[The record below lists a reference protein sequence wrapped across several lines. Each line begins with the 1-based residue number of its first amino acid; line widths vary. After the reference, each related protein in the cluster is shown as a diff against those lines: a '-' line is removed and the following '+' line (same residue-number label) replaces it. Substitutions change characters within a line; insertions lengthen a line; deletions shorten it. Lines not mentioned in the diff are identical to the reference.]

1 MVAGGLLHFSIM
13 HIGEFR
19 IEQLSEGIFEMS
31 AAGSIQKVRDPR
43 GSDDSAPDT
52 VRVGLDPV
60 LVDTGNTCV
69 LLDAG
74 LGMGLDFE
82 ESERNTSNI
91 VTNLEIFGYSASDIR
106 HVILSHL
113 HIDHIGG
120 ISYTDALGS
129 IRATLPNAVIHVQ
142 SAEWQAAMNSV
153 HEPDHTSGPAY
164 EPDSLYRL
172 MADGRIHLIDQPRTE
187 ILPGCTVIQTAGHTP
202 GHQIVRI
209 HSAGA
214 SAYFAGDLLPNEQS
228 LRKPVALHN
237 DHDSV
242 RARKARALL
251 AQQAWREKS
260 MLLFYHSEF
269 VKAGRIAYDKARRF
283 VVKT

>member
-1 MVAGGLLHFSIM
+1 MQ
-13 HIGEFR
+13 IGDFR
-19 IEQLSEGIFEMS
+19 IEQLSEGIFQMS
-31 AAGSIQKVRDPR
+31 ASGSIQKVRDPR
-43 GSDDSAPDT
+43 TSDAPVPDID
-52 VRVGLDPV
+52 RAGLDPV
-60 LVDTGNTCV
+60 LVDTGKTCV

-82 ESERNTSNI
+82 EAERNTSNI
-91 VTNLEIFGYSASDIR
+91 VTNLEIFGYTASDIS

-113 HIDHIGG
+113 HMDHIGG
-120 ISYTDALGS
+120 ISYTDALGC

-142 SAEWQAAMNSV
+142 SAEWQAAVNSV
-153 HEPDHTSGPAY
+153 HDGGHTAGPGY
-164 EPDSLYRL
+164 EPDNLYRL

-187 ILPGCTVIQTAGHTP
+187 ILPGFTVIQTAGHTP

-228 LRKPVALHN
+228 LRKPVALHS
-237 DHDSV
+237 DHDPV
-242 RARKARALL
+242 RTRKARALL
-251 AQQAWREKS
+251 AQQAWREKAV
-260 MLLFYHSEF
+260 LLFYHSEF
-269 VKAGRIAYDKARRF
+269 VKAGRVAYDKARRF